1 MLALSLGTIKYDDA
15 RPRLSPVPF
24 TSVVNGSVTCRAIEV
39 QILTQAAESILSFMF
54 CKFLFDARN
63 RWYALASVF
72 RSRIA
77 KEKKQ
82 ENTSENSNESSI

>member
-1 MLALSLGTIKYDDA
+1 MLALSLGTIKYVDA
-15 RPRLSPVPF
+15 RLRLSPVPF

-54 CKFLFDARN
+54 CKPLRN